1 MTGRTRLAKRRPR
14 GFSQVE
20 VALAVVVLSVGLLGV
35 FASFAYGLRS
45 SKSSARLTEA
55 TNYGRQMIEII
66 RSRNL
71 PFARGMPPPPEF
83 ALNDPPGL
91 PLEALPNLEAP
102 PYANDFPP
110 NTGFRRHVQ
119 VFREVSAA
127 SDYRYDVAEIRVR
140 ILWKEGDRTR
150 QVEMTAHHRQP

>member
-1 MTGRTRLAKRRPR
+1 M
-14 GFSQVE
+14 
-20 VALAVVVLSVGLLGV
+20 ALAVVVLSVGLLGV
-35 FASFAYGLRS
+35 FASFAYGMRS

-71 PFARGMPPPPEF
+71 PFARGMPPPAEF

-91 PLEALPNLEAP
+91 PFEALPNLEAP

-110 NTGFRRHVQ
+110 NTGFRRHIQ
-119 VFREVSAA
+119 VFRETSVAA
-127 SDYRYDVAEIRVR
+127 DYRFNLAEIRVT
-140 ILWKEGDRTR
+140 ILWMEGDRSR
-150 QVEMTAHHRQP
+150 QVELTAHHRQP